1 MVCITISCHRS
12 PQADGRAQDSLP
24 SSPHTKQQGMKTA
37 PDVLNRALP
46 SKAGQASENT
56 AANDDAILLKKRTEA
71 IFIAKGAGGTFS
83 EAAIMELRAMVPS
96 LQSAGIFWDIM
107 GGISDSQISRFKD
120 SILPALRA
128 LEMPKSGNEVNREFA
143 EAYSAASALNDPAVA
158 GIALETLSKAPP
170 YVFPNTAPPP
180 PWSETNTPGSLE
192 RLMHGAQGILAST
205 IVKLGDED
213 TLGKFREQLKT
224 IPAESQRVC
233 IWALGRSPKLEDFE
247 LLISLREKITDPGS
261 TDTLMRALNRI
272 PQNMKNLADSPE
284 SFPAYRRPKD
294 PKALL
299 ETAER
304 CKTRLNDLKLV
315 VPLTIYD

>member
-1 MVCITISCHRS
+1 
-12 PQADGRAQDSLP
+12 
-24 SSPHTKQQGMKTA
+24 
-37 PDVLNRALP
+37 
-46 SKAGQASENT
+46 
-56 AANDDAILLKKRTEA
+56 
-71 IFIAKGAGGTFS
+71 
-83 EAAIMELRAMVPS
+83 
-96 LQSAGIFWDIM
+96 
-107 GGISDSQISRFKD
+107 
-120 SILPALRA
+120 
-128 LEMPKSGNEVNREFA
+128 
-143 EAYSAASALNDPAVA
+143 
-158 GIALETLSKAPP
+158 
-170 YVFPNTAPPP
+170 
-180 PWSETNTPGSLE
+180 
-192 RLMHGAQGILAST
+192 MHGAQGILAST